1 MSQGNKNST
10 IENII
15 GGDDLPHEEEVG
27 MFVTEFPVSPPN
39 VIFRQEN
46 LNEVKE
52 VREFMHRECDDYGV
66 DSKDL
71 DDNGSK
77 LLLNNSKHGT
87 NNHYN
92 TNTED
97 KLLFKRAKLDIIDS
111 LIETNVNKPKLD
123 SNLVQHASKKYEVP
137 GSRNN
142 PKNKPGETCTGSVRS
157 YSKLSINSRISL
169 AGASM
174 PKTAARL
181 VQGKK
186 DSHQTGSRLESGCK
200 SKLRKQL
207 SLSGKQRSIPTA
219 LGKEA
224 SQDTRSVGEC
234 KVRNQLGQSGKQ
246 TSISTALGGGASQ
259 DTRCVDESKYR
270 KQASQSG
277 MRSSVPTALGKGI
290 SQIRS
295 NIPGL
300 FRRSGIPMPSR
311 VATSSLNIKSQI
323 PTKLGR

>member
-1 MSQGNKNST
+1 M
-10 IENII
+10 
-15 GGDDLPHEEEVG
+15 
-27 MFVTEFPVSPPN
+27 
-39 VIFRQEN
+39 
-46 LNEVKE
+46 
-52 VREFMHRECDDYGV
+52 
-66 DSKDL
+66 
-71 DDNGSK
+71 
-77 LLLNNSKHGT
+77 
-87 NNHYN
+87 
-92 TNTED
+92 
-97 KLLFKRAKLDIIDS
+97 
-111 LIETNVNKPKLD
+111 NKPKLD

-137 GSRNN
+137 GFRNN